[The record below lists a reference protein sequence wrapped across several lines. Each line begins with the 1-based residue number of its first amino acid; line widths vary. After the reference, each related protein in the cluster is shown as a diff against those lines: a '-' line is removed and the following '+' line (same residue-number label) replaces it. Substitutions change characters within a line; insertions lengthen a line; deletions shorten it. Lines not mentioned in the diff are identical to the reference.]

1 MSEVEKLLKSIEGL
15 SPIEQAEYLMA
26 NYPKLVRAYGSAAS
40 DVARQF
46 YQETRN
52 EYFGEEDGE
61 ESFVARPAMAI
72 PEAWAVEDIQK
83 SARGGY
89 ARLPGIA
96 VRRVMERADDTF
108 RLNIRRDPKK
118 ARWAV
123 VPHSGACGWCVLIAS
138 NGWRY
143 SRESADAQRHDNC
156 KCSIA
161 ADFDT
166 DNPVLEG
173 YDPKWMQQAYA
184 KCEETVHDSVDQLW
198 NELPAEKRAKYLKK
212 GGRGKDG
219 FKRDLVVAEMN
230 RRDREWLRTGKAP
243 AIDYGEKPREKYGS
257 FINAGLPLSELY
269 QTWNI
274 TGKDSEKKDLFIHD
288 MMSLNGF
295 SLILHDTISHGGLTN
310 IDSDLNGRPCEFKS
324 PDATPNQ
331 GSKDRFKFVQRRVQE
346 ARHQFHDENI
356 TDMRIVMSNY
366 HTGFYGEDEVGAFKR
381 FKKETMSQGFAEA
394 LFITKNG
401 NVLRAI

>member
-52 EYFGEEDGE
+52 EYFGEEGGE

-123 VPHSGACGWCVLIAS
+123 VPHPGACGWCVLIAG

-166 DNPVLEG
+166 DNPALDG

-198 NELPAEKRAKYLKK
+198 NELSPEKKAKYLKK

-243 AIDYGEKPREKYGS
+243 EIDYGFWTSKERHALEDHERKQHR
-257 FINAGLPLSELY
+257 FLST
-269 QTWNI
+269 Q
-274 TGKDSEKKDLFIHD
+274 
-288 MMSLNGF
+288 GF
-295 SLILHDTISHGGLTN
+295 SFVPIPTDRNAPASIDLWMNGNLWELKSVSGGLLRVKQRVDDAVSKWERLHAKGLALQSTPKVIVDN
-310 IDSDLNGRPCEFKS
+310 RDGKASTKEVIATVEEKMKEHAAAGFNEAYVIDHDGRIL
-324 PDATPNQ
+324 
-331 GSKDRFKFVQRRVQE
+331 RVVRQ
-346 ARHQFHDENI
+346 
-356 TDMRIVMSNY
+356 
-366 HTGFYGEDEVGAFKR
+366 
-381 FKKETMSQGFAEA
+381 
-394 LFITKNG
+394 
-401 NVLRAI
+401 